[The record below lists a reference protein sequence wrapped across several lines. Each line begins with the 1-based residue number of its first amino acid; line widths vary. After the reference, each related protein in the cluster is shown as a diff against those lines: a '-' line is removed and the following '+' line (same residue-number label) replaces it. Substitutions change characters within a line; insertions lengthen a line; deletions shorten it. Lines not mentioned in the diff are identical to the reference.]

1 MHKTY
6 NILPLILLCGFSN
19 MASASLLDFNNPA
32 NLGVTFS
39 GNIIQWHN
47 DGAGQG
53 HLFMDQPYYNDFIN
67 FASDTYINSFEMNG
81 KAFAGFTNSN
91 EKFGKIEIAGLNAA
105 SQTVWSRTLDFS
117 SPDLSAYTT
126 WGNWLTVAVESADIR
141 QLAFSAPYLSD
152 PSVWF
157 YPSIDNMVINEQS
170 SPVPVPAAAWL
181 FVSGLAGIFAARV
194 RRS

>member
-1 MHKTY
+1 MHKIN
-6 NILPLILLCGFSN
+6 NIIRLIILSSFSGT
-19 MASASLLDFNNPA
+19 ASAALLDFNDPT
-32 NLGVTFS
+32 NLGVTFD
-39 GNIIQWHN
+39 GKIIQWHN
-47 DGAGQG
+47 DGTGQG

-105 SQTVWSRTLDFS
+105 SKTIWSRTLDFS
-117 SPDLSAYTT
+117 SSDLSAYTI
-126 WGNWLTVAVESADIR
+126 WGNWLTVVVETADIR

-157 YPSIDNMVINEQS
+157 YPSIDNMVINEPG
-170 SPVPVPAAAWL
+170 SPVPLPPTAWL
-181 FVSGLAGIFAARV
+181 FASGLAGIFAARR